1 MEQEKKTEGRTE
13 AWRWGILKR
22 MRRQP
27 LPPWMGR
34 IKGRGFYFIR
44 ETAAGPRV
52 EKGVAGEIVVASGTA
67 PAADEKALKGFR
79 KEISVRVNVYKA
91 PFDVVKGRK
100 GFATG
105 FLGSVPPDALFLSR
119 REAKNA
125 LAEILEGRRA
135 AR

>member
-13 AWRWGILKR
+13 AWRRGILKR
-22 MRRQP
+22 MRRQW

-52 EKGVAGEIVVASGTA
+52 EKGVAGEIVVASATA
-67 PAADEKALKGFR
+67 GNDLLLKTMR
-79 KEISVRVNVYKA
+79 KETVVRVNLYKA

-105 FLGSVPPDALFLSR
+105 LLGSVPPDALFLSR